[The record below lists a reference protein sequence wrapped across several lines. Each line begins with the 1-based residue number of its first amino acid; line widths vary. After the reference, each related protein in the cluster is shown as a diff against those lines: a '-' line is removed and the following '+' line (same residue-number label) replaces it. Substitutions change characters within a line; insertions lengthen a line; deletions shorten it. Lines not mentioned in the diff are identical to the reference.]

1 MPATTPITMMA
12 TAIGLTRVSGGFA
25 GCLDFT
31 PAILQVAMAG
41 HRRRHEKGR
50 TRLRRVRP

>member
-1 MPATTPITMMA
+1 MIA
-12 TAIGLTRVSGGFA
+12 TAIGLTRAPVVFA

-31 PAILQVAMAG
+31 PVILQVAMAY

-50 TRLRRVRP
+50 TRLKRVRP